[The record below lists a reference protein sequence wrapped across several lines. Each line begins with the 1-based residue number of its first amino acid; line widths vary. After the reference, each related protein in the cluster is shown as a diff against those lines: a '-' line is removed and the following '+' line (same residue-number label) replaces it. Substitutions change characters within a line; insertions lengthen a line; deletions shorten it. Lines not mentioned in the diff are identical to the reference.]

1 MWSWPFLNGLK
12 FSQLSLRKFL
22 SKSYYDFQLSIEIKP
37 TPSSLQDLVALVSAY
52 FLVLSAC
59 ILPDSLWISVI
70 LSFHKF
76 VKHIKLPHLGY
87 ISLGLHFA
95 YTPPPDFYVAV
106 SVSSVTS
113 SFNFISERFL
123 GAPTPSKLAIHCSRH
138 SYLLITKFFFFGNR
152 TFTFTKNFRT
162 KSSRETGPFP
172 MPRHDSV
179 ILKQAYQTIQRK
191 LWMGARD
198 CASRKLYL
206 LKKKKKNAPFTTP
219 GYLTSETLS
228 FFLKSWGYLGK
239 NDWQTCWKWQRRKHF
254 YK

>member
-1 MWSWPFLNGLK
+1 M
-12 FSQLSLRKFL
+12 
-22 SKSYYDFQLSIEIKP
+22 
-37 TPSSLQDLVALVSAY
+37 
-52 FLVLSAC
+52 
-59 ILPDSLWISVI
+59 
-70 LSFHKF
+70 F

-228 FFLKSWGYLGK
+228 AILKSWGYLGK

>member
-1 MWSWPFLNGLK
+1 MHSPWWSLN
-12 FSQLSLRKFL
+12 FSHTVF
-22 SKSYYDFQLSIEIKP
+22 P
-37 TPSSLQDLVALVSAY
+37 M
-52 FLVLSAC
+52 
-59 ILPDSLWISVI
+59 
-70 LSFHKF
+70 F

-106 SVSSVTS
+106 SFSSVTS

-152 TFTFTKNFRT
+152 TFTFTKHFRT

-179 ILKQAYQTIQRK
+179 ILKHKPIKQFKGSSGWGQGIV
-191 LWMGARD
+191 LLEN
-198 CASRKLYL
+198 CIS
-206 LKKKKKNAPFTTP
+206 LKKKKEECSLYYHRISNIWD
-219 GYLTSETLS
+219 TLS
-228 FFLKSWGYLGK
+228 YFEILRISRQKWLANVLKMAKKKAFL
-239 NDWQTCWKWQRRKHF
+239 
-254 YK
+254 